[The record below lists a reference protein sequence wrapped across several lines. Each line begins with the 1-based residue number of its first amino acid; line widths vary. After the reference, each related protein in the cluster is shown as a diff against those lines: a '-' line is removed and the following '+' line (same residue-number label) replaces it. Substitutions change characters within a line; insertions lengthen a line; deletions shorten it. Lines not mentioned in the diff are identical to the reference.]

1 MNYKISALIPT
12 FNEEHNIAE
21 AIDSVSWADEIL
33 VVDSFSTDSTVE
45 IAKNKGAKVIQRTY
59 EYSASQKNW
68 AIPQASHDWVI
79 LIDADE
85 RITSNL
91 KTEIINVVKNNL
103 PYCAF
108 WIKRQNHFMG
118 KKIRFSGWQ
127 GDKVIRL
134 FRKDRCV
141 YEDKNVH
148 AEMICDG
155 KVGILKEKLIHY
167 TFKDIHHYLEKWDR
181 YSTWGANDRFS
192 KGKSVNFYHFT
203 FKPIFRFIRDYFFK
217 LGFLD
222 GLTGLIICVLSGMS
236 VFIRS
241 LKIKDLRESD
251 SFV

>member
-1 MNYKISALIPT
+1 MSYNITALIPT
-12 FNEEHNIAE
+12 FNEEHNIAD
-21 AIDSVSWADEIL
+21 AIESVSWANEII

-45 IAKNKGAKVIQRTY
+45 IAKSKGVKVIQRNY

-85 RITSNL
+85 RITADL
-91 KTEIINVVKNNL
+91 KMEMINVL
-103 PYCAF
+103 DQDPTYCAF
-108 WIKRQNHFMG
+108 WIKRQNYFMG

-134 FRKDRCV
+134 FRKDKCV

-155 KVGILKEKLIHY
+155 EIGVLNEKLIHY
-167 TFKDIHHYLEKWDR
+167 TFKDIKHYLEKWDR
-181 YSTWGANDRFS
+181 YTTGGANERFS
-192 KGKSVNFYHFT
+192 KGESVNFYHFV
-203 FKPIFRFIRDYFFK
+203 FKPIFRFFRDYFLK

-222 GLTGLIICVLSGMS
+222 GITGFIICILSSMS

-241 LKIKDLRESD
+241 LKIKDLNESD
-251 SFV
+251 TN

>member
-85 RITSNL
+85 RVSLNL
-91 KTEIINVVKNNL
+91 KNEIINVLKKEL
-103 PYCAF
+103 PYSAF

-134 FRKDRCV
+134 FRKDKCQ

-148 AEMICDG
+148 EEMICKG
-155 KVGILKEKLIHY
+155 RVGVLKEKLVHF

-181 YSTWGANDRFS
+181 YTTWSANERFS
-192 KGKSVNFYHFT
+192 KGERVNFYHFT
-203 FKPIFRFIRDYFFK
+203 VKPIFRFIRDYFLKF
-217 LGFLD
+217 GFLD
-222 GLTGLIICVLSGMS
+222 GLTGFIICILSGMS
-236 VFIRS
+236 VFMRS
-241 LKIKDLRESD
+241 LKIKDLTKSNSD
-251 SFV
+251 